1 MKGRRDVIKIGL
13 AAGIG
18 AVTAAGTIS
27 ARAASKSRKDDDEP
41 PAPLPPLT
49 TKGIPSTGERLA
61 VVGVGTNNY
70 SPDTPAE
77 RAARRD
83 VLAGLT
89 AAGASVIDTA
99 PAYRQSESVIGDLLA
114 DIGNRKQAFIATKV
128 SADGGN
134 LASGIASIE
143 ESKKRLRTDVLDLV
157 QVHSLNGV
165 DVLLP
170 HLVDLKRKGQ
180 VRYIGVTTS
189 SGSQH
194 DAMVKLIR
202 TQPLDFIQV
211 DYSLA
216 NRAAADEV
224 LPAALEKRVAVLV
237 NLPFGGRSDG
247 NLFSRVAGVDLP
259 DWAGAIDARSWGQI
273 FLKYV
278 VSHPAVT
285 VAIPGMTK
293 LAHLDDNLGAAR
305 GRLPDAMLRAR
316 IEKYWDQHFDS

>member
-1 MKGRRDVIKIGL
+1 MGFGAIGGL
-13 AAGIG
+13 GSM
-18 AVTAAGTIS
+18 S
-27 ARAASKSRKDDDEP
+27 AWAASRSRSKDDDEP
-41 PAPLPPLT
+41 PPPLAPLT
-49 TKGIPSTGERLA
+49 TKAIPSTGERLA

-70 SPDTPAE
+70 SPDTAAE
-77 RAARRD
+77 RAARRE

-99 PAYRQSESVIGDLLA
+99 PAYRQSETVIGELLA

-170 HLVDLKRKGQ
+170 HLNELKRKGQ

-194 DAMVKLIR
+194 DALVKLIN

-224 LPAALEKRVAVLV
+224 LPAALQKRIAVLV
-237 NLPFGGRSDG
+237 NLPFGGRSEG
-247 NLFSRVAGVDLP
+247 NLFSRVAGADLP
-259 DWAGAIDARSWGQI
+259 DWAGAIDAHSWGQI

-305 GRLPDAMLRAR
+305 GRLPDAMMRAR
-316 IEKYWDQHFDS
+316 IEKYWDQRFDG